1 MASNPLDGLFKKDHQ
16 DGKNEGQSSSSD
28 SETTLET
35 VADMIL
41 RAVSTLANSG
51 FENKWIADGNR
62 YFFFDSNSKRLL
74 CHTRDG
80 RYMHYLG
87 NGRYVPI
94 EDPTGGRSSI
104 NEEIT
109 SVEVTPE
116 QLNPDIKESVC
127 WITTIPS
134 DHLEV
139 MDSGTIVTEKK
150 HRTEEGPVG
159 VPKLTFSEIV
169 EKTSIHGFKEF
180 LEKWDLLSEESSVRH
195 LIKLD
200 KQLIQYLMR
209 RFNPI
214 KAKPKNAL
222 LKFSESLLKH
232 PQKWRIVAAVQD
244 GLIDSGS
251 GCETA
256 VVCEEIFT
264 ISGQSD
270 ERSCLE
276 LEEESAE
283 CRLVIERI
291 ASEFFLLNQDSQHPV
306 FLDGMRVVPADGH
319 VGPLLDGSVVTVPNA
334 HAPRSNIP
342 ATLLLIE
349 IGAAEDLLA
358 RRQPIDSQDLDAVN

>member
-1 MASNPLDGLFKKDHQ
+1 
-16 DGKNEGQSSSSD
+16 
-28 SETTLET
+28 
-35 VADMIL
+35 
-41 RAVSTLANSG
+41 
-51 FENKWIADGNR
+51 
-62 YFFFDSNSKRLL
+62 
-74 CHTRDG
+74 
-80 RYMHYLG
+80 MHYMG

-94 EDPTGGRSSI
+94 EDPTGARSSI
-104 NEEIT
+104 NEQIT
-109 SVEVTPE
+109 SAEVKPE
-116 QLNPDIKESVC
+116 QSNPDMKETVC

-134 DHLEV
+134 EHLEV
-139 MDSGTIVTEKK
+139 MDSGANLTEKK
-150 HRTEEGPVG
+150 QRTEEGPIG
-159 VPKLTFSEIV
+159 VPKLTFADIV
-169 EKTSIHGFKEF
+169 GGTSIHGFKEF

-256 VVCEEIFT
+256 VVGEDVFT
-264 ISGQSD
+264 ISGRSD
-270 ERSCLE
+270 DASCLE

-283 CRLVIERI
+283 CRLVIERM
-291 ASEFFLLNQDSQHPV
+291 ASEFFLLNLDSQHPV
-306 FLDGMRVVPADGH
+306 FLDGMRVMPADGH
-319 VGPLLDGSVVTVPNA
+319 VGPLLDGSVITVPNA
-334 HAPRSNIP
+334 HASRSTIP
-342 ATLLLIE
+342 ATLLLVE

-358 RRQPIDSQDLDAVN
+358 RRQSGDFQPIDSVN